1 MSIKSIIEEATNK
14 IAFATDLKG
23 RIYIDVADLQII
35 IPEISQKIIEEMVK
49 FMRSGERAG
58 SFAEGCDCSDC
69 DKYEKEIIKNLT
81 S

>member
-1 MSIKSIIEEATNK
+1 MSIKSIIEKATNK

-35 IPEISQKIIEEMVK
+35 IPEISQKIIEEIEKVELRKKVMHDHEYIV
-49 FMRSGERAG
+49 
-58 SFAEGCDCSDC
+58 
-69 DKYEKEIIKNLT
+69 DKTAKEIKQELIKNLT